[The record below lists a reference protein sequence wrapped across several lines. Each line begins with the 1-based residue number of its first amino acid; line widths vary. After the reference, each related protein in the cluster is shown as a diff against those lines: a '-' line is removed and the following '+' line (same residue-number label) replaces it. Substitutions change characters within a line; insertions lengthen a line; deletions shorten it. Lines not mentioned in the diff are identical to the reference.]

1 MVFKVG
7 AQDLAGIALRF
18 PLSAASPGLCQLLN
32 LSASS
37 TKFVCAMDTPL
48 VTRVF
53 RHLFSHQTCSRQRFY
68 RSPSFRIANVSMRR
82 YQDAATSKSNEDL
95 DFWTHRTDILPPDKA
110 EEFSRYPMVTAKL
123 LQSRI
128 DRPKKVK
135 MLLRDFIEGLY
146 GPTSLGTELTCTI
159 DSLYNPNYGY
169 FSNRAV
175 IFNPGDPF
183 DFNSIRDELEFQ
195 KVLGKRYTEFEDEL
209 DAKEYDEA
217 RQLWHTPTELFRP
230 YYGEAIARYL
240 VTNYK
245 LTHHPFH
252 DLIIYELGAGN
263 GTLMLNV
270 LDYIRDVHPDVYER
284 TQYKIIEISSAL
296 ATLQSSQLT
305 SSAASRGHEKH
316 LEIIN
321 QSIFNWNI
329 YVGAPCYFVALE
341 VFDNFAHDAIR
352 YDPFTEEPLQG
363 MVLVDS
369 DGDFFEFYTK
379 HMDPVVDRFLRLRHS
394 ACRRPFQHPL
404 SGSRMMRK
412 FKAGLPLA
420 PNLTVPEYVPT
431 RLMQFFDVLS
441 NYFPQH
447 QLIACDFHDLPDRIP
462 GYQSPVVSTRY
473 QRRPVTVTTPLVC

>member
-1 MVFKVG
+1 
-7 AQDLAGIALRF
+7 
-18 PLSAASPGLCQLLN
+18 
-32 LSASS
+32 
-37 TKFVCAMDTPL
+37 
-48 VTRVF
+48 
-53 RHLFSHQTCSRQRFY
+53 
-68 RSPSFRIANVSMRR
+68 MRR

-123 LQSRI
+123 LQSRK

-135 MLLRDFIEGLY
+135 MLLRDFIE
-146 GPTSLGTELTCTI
+146 
-159 DSLYNPNYGY
+159 DSLYNPSYGY

-195 KVLGKRYTEFEDEL
+195 KVLGKRYTQFEDEL

-305 SSAASRGHEKH
+305 SSAAARGHEKH

-473 QRRPVTVTTPLVC
+473 QRRPVTVTTPLVQQGFFDIFFPSDFNVVEDMYSAITGKLTRVMSQKEFLERWAYTEDTRTLSGENPMLEWYKNASTMLGVT